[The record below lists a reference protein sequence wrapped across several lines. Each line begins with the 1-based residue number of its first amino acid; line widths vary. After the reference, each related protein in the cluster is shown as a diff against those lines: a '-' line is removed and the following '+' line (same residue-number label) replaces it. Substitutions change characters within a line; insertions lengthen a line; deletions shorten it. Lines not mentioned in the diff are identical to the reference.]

1 TAQLVRE
8 APLFGTGVA
17 STKLLD
23 QEAGPRAERPPDYTY
38 ALRTGRHSHNIFMQ
52 TWYELGAVGAVFMLV
67 IGLAALALLGRL
79 STRIEAF
86 AQASFVSAVIV
97 GCFSWG
103 MWQTWFM
110 AAYAVWA
117 ILLAFAITVAR
128 QAEIAP
134 AAPR

>member
-1 TAQLVRE
+1 ML
-8 APLFGTGVA
+8 GTGIA

-23 QEAGPRAERPPDYTY
+23 QEAGPTAPRPADYTY

-52 TWYELGAVGAVFMLV
+52 TWYELGGIGAAFMLA
-67 IGLAALALLGRL
+67 IGLTVLALLGRL
-79 STRIEAF
+79 SAAVGPY

-110 AAYAVWA
+110 AAYALWA
-117 ILLAFAITVAR
+117 ILLTFAIRIAR
-128 QAEIAP
+128 EAESPP